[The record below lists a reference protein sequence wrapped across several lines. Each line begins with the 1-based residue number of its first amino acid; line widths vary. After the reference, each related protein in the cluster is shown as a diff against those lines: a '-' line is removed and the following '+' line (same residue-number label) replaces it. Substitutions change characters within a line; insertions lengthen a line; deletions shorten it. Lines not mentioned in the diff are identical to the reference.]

1 MTEQNIKSRKC
12 QFFTKKVSLL
22 GFIITPEGVKPKE
35 SKIREIV
42 QLKPPRN
49 IEELRSFLGL
59 TGFYRR
65 FFLNYAKLTSC
76 VTRLLRKDTK
86 WEWRAEQQSFF
97 NLLKEELSK
106 SVFLKFPY
114 HDGRPYYII
123 TDSSKDVSASTL
135 LQKDDDNRWRLISTH
150 SRVHSL
156 AKSRSCNFTR
166 DLFTI
171 VDGLKKFSYEIF
183 GRETY
188 ILTDCQAITYM
199 QKSRDVDSKLYRISV
214 MLSDKNIKWLYIKG
228 KLNPVDVLSR
238 PPEDTLLQ
246 T

>member
-1 MTEQNIKSRKC
+1 MSIFHKESFLIGFHYYTRKSETTGEQNQK
-12 QFFTKKVSLL
+12 
-22 GFIITPEGVKPKE
+22 
-35 SKIREIV
+35 IV
-42 QLKPPRN
+42 QLKPPCN
-49 IEELRSFLGL
+49 IKELRSFFGL
-59 TGFYRR
+59 TGFYRI

-76 VTRLLRKDTK
+76 FTRLLRKDTK
-86 WEWRAEQQSFF
+86 WEWEEEQQSCF
-97 NLLKEELSK
+97 NLLKEEISK
-106 SVFLKFPY
+106 SVFLKCPY

-123 TDSSKDVSASTL
+123 TDSSKDVSASAL

-150 SRVHSL
+150 SKVHSL
-156 AKSRSCNFTR
+156 AMSRSCNFTR
-166 DLFTI
+166 ELFTI

-188 ILTDCQAITYM
+188 ILTDYKAITYM